1 VSELERAFT
10 GAVLSAVRREGI
22 PGRLGKG
29 DGTLYY
35 TDGAGTRHA
44 DRCWCRIGD
53 SESPS
58 EVVVRCVTVPQTYNL
73 PVIVAEREGTLTVI
87 DIDAYRAYEWSN
99 GQYVNVPGHWWT
111 HGRYGSDPLYV
122 TGLSFLPLA
131 AHPSNPPDLTVTV
144 EGCSYRYSSTWKQ
157 FPTTTSGSLSAYR
170 PAATNVTHY
179 VILALDRSDN
189 SLDIIDGDDV
199 IGGNR
204 VLPDAATVLAT
215 AGMAAAHWP
224 LAAIRLYNGQTRIM
238 PRDIFMDLRLWG
250 GEGGGGTSSVE
261 DFLDLGDTP
270 SSYSGQAGQILQV
283 NATVDGLE
291 FTDRIGTVTKRI
303 KLPMDFTTDDG
314 CVPAAYNGS
323 AALAFSLDG
332 DTKYVTVPV
341 PPDWDQASDMTLC
354 VLCLSQSNEA
364 AGADFLWR
372 TQIASYIEGDTVA
385 DAGQTPTVN
394 KIFTAPDAIAAD
406 EVYLVEGTIDYDHGT
421 YPIQAGGCI
430 SIQIAIDMT
439 GEDGISNG
447 PAHIIS
453 WWIEYQADRL
463 GE

>member
-1 VSELERAFT
+1 LTELERAFT

-238 PRDIFMDLRLWG
+238 PRDIFMDLRLWA
-250 GEGGGGTSSVE
+250 GEGGGSGGAS
-261 DFLDLGDTP
+261 DFTDLDDTP
-270 SSYSGQAGQILQV
+270 ASYTDQAGQILQV
-283 NATVDGLE
+283 NVTEDALE
-291 FTDRIGTVTKRI
+291 FADRIGTVTKRI
-303 KLPMDFTTDDG
+303 PLPMFDG
-314 CVPAAYNGS
+314 GIGQGYIDPYLGS
-323 AALAFSLDG
+323 QSLAFFSDG
-332 DTKYVTVPV
+332 DESFTSIPV
-341 PPDWDQASDMTLC
+341 PSDWDQASDMALAALVC
-354 VLCLSQSNEA
+354 SESNEA

-394 KIFTAPDAIAAD
+394 KVFTAPDAIAAD
-406 EVYLVEGTIDYDHGT
+406 EVYLVEGTIDYNHGT

-453 WWIEYQADRL
+453 WWLEYQADRL